1 MAAALPRPP
10 SVPADTAP
18 MLDRSRIASLLLC
31 IFVFLAPLAATL
43 AAQQTPPDARRA
55 EFLTALERTI
65 AEDAF
70 FSRVDYTWSRRHVE
84 HGLAFVVQRPHKD
97 TPGYA
102 DEIADRYAP
111 WFAKLEAMFVRDY
124 VTPLKLVDN
133 GAVPV
138 FVLAIVASEH
148 AYKDHVD
155 VNEDKGL
162 EAARAYYSPERR
174 FALTYREMNSLGLMY
189 ELRPAL
195 HEMVHALQHRY
206 SASEAGLPESPFFN
220 EGLADYL
227 SHHTQEDPENLEK
240 HPLDYRSLEL
250 IGALMLH
257 PRAAAYVLPVK
268 SAVACR
274 SYADVIESVR
284 QQCAKQNMPLDWEFA
299 LSAFYAQAHT
309 YMHYLHQSEHAEGA
323 RKFVGAALRGI
334 DPPLALEQ
342 SLAPVTT
349 LQLDEGF
356 RKYVAGV
363 IKKQRPYFDPTLIPL
378 PTEASAPVVRTA
390 SSPGPTP
397 RKRVDPA
404 KTAAALA
411 LQDSE
416 LSERLAAALARA
428 RRCEFGA
435 AKAEFETLSKAADAS
450 IASRAK
456 CELERLSK
464 CVALLDA
471 SLTQQAQSKARV
483 EFKLDGQSVK
493 GVLVQYGGGKLTV
506 ESGGA
511 QREFQLAQLGLVQ
524 LAELLPKTD
533 RDAAP
538 ELLKFYPYMLVGDA
552 KWKRF
557 TAPDSTEFKKLKQDA
572 VDFYGSQTTL
582 GEAALALSDVAN
594 QTTPATPQ
602 AARDLLAAIE
612 ALWREHKQSPLVAS
626 RASALNDLALLGL
639 ELAAKT
645 LSVKE
650 LVHGDVTE
658 LPNDAIRITYRFR
671 REVESQDFV
680 ADDLLRDQVWEN
692 DQRSGASATF
702 APRAGGFS
710 GHGDTCWRHVLQFES
725 PLAVRYSV
733 RVSLLEGVELSSF
746 AFALGA
752 CADRL
757 GTSLTAVNQSA
768 LMSETPNDRRVVP
781 CRGGQ
786 APIELGKTYKIE
798 LRHDGRNGSM
808 SVGGAEAA
816 TLEKLPMKSGY
827 FFVATLGNLNTHVT
841 EFEIEGKLSPK
852 ALDVARSHWIEA
864 RLAALAIR

>member
-1 MAAALPRPP
+1 
-10 SVPADTAP
+10 
-18 MLDRSRIASLLLC
+18 MLDRSRTASLLLSTLTLLLP
-31 IFVFLAPLAATL
+31 LAPSAP
-43 AAQQTPPDARRA
+43 AQQAPPDAKRA
-55 EFLTALERTI
+55 EFLTTLERTI
-65 AEDAF
+65 AEDPF
-70 FSRVDYTWSRRHVE
+70 FSRVDYTWARKHVDR
-84 HGLAFVVQRPHKD
+84 GLAFVVQRPHKD
-97 TPGYA
+97 SPGYA
-102 DEIADRYAP
+102 EELADRYAP

-124 VTPLKLVDN
+124 ADPLKLVDN

-155 VNEDKGL
+155 INEDKGL

-174 FALTYREMNSLGLMY
+174 FALTYREMNSLGLMH

-206 SASEAGLPESPFFN
+206 SATDAGLPESPFFN

-240 HPLDYRSLEL
+240 HPLGYRSLEL

-257 PRAAAYVLPVK
+257 PRATAYVLPVK

-299 LSAFYAQAHT
+299 LGVFYAQAHT
-309 YMHYLHQSEHAEGA
+309 YMHYLHQSEHAEAA

-342 SLAPVTT
+342 SFAPVTT

-363 IKKQRPYFDPTLIPL
+363 IKQQRPRFDPARIPL

-390 SSPGPTP
+390 SSAGPAP

-404 KTAAALA
+404 KTAAAVA

-416 LSERLAAALARA
+416 INERLAAALVRA

-435 AKAEFETLSKAADAS
+435 ALAEFETLTKAADAS
-450 IASRAK
+450 LASRAK
-456 CELERLSK
+456 SEWERLSK

-471 SLTQQAQSKARV
+471 GLAKQAQSKARL
-483 EFKLDGQSVK
+483 EFKLDGQNVK
-493 GVLVQYGGGKLTV
+493 GALVQYGGGKLTV

-538 ELLKFYPYMLVGDA
+538 ELLKFYPYMLTGDA

-572 VDFYGSQTTL
+572 LDFYGTQAAL
-582 GEAALALSDVAN
+582 GEAAPALTEVSNQAN
-594 QTTPATPQ
+594 PTTPE
-602 AARDLLAAIE
+602 AARALIAAVE
-612 ALWREHKQSPLVAS
+612 ALWRDHKQLPFVAS
-626 RASALNDLALLGL
+626 RASALNDLASLGL
-639 ELAAKT
+639 EHAAKT

-650 LVHGDVTE
+650 LVHGEVTE
-658 LPNDAIRITYRFR
+658 LANDAVRITYRFR
-671 REVESQDFV
+671 SEAELKDFV
-680 ADDLLRDQVWEN
+680 SDELLRDQVWEN
-692 DQRSGASATF
+692 EQLSGASATF
-702 APRAGGFS
+702 APRVGGFQ
-710 GHGDTCWRHVLQFES
+710 GHGDTCWRHVLQFEA

-757 GTSLTAVNQSA
+757 GTSLTALNQSA
-768 LMSETPNDRRVVP
+768 LISETPNDRRVAP

-786 APIELGKTYKIE
+786 APIEQNKTYKIE
-798 LRHDGRNGSM
+798 LRHDGRGASM
-808 SVGGAEAA
+808 SIGGAQAA
-816 TLEKLPMKSGY
+816 TLEKLPMKSG
-827 FFVATLGNLNTHVT
+827 FFFLATFGNLNTHVS
-841 EFEIEGKLSPK
+841 EFEVEGKLSPK
-852 ALDVARSHWIEA
+852 ALDVARGHWIDA